1 MSRSIHCSSFI
12 WKDWNSAFSRV
23 VHSTEVELRRKLSK
37 ATDLDMILEVIS
49 CACSSNVH
57 DRSGAPRV
65 LEQDS

>member
-1 MSRSIHCSSFI
+1 MSRSIHCSSLI
-12 WKDWNSAFSRV
+12 WKAFSRV